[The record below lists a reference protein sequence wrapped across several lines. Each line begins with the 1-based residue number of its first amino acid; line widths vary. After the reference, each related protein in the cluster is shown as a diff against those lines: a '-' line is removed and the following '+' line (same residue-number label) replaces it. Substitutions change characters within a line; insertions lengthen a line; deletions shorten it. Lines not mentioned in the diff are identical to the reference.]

1 MPAWDPVFAL
11 NCFTKS
17 MMFTP
22 WGPSAVPT
30 GGAGVACP
38 AGTCS
43 LTIAVTGLAIGSSIS
58 VRSRGLPRIP
68 WSVSL
73 QLQIIQLHG
82 RRTPEQRDRHPD
94 FSLVRQHFLHRPAEI
109 RERPFCDLH
118 DLADEE
124 RNRLGG
130 LFFLDHALDAVDRV
144 DGLLIQV
151 HLHEDVSWVLL
162 SLDVH
167 LLAVLDLHL
176 CLHKDQGL

>member
-118 DLADEE
+118 
-124 RNRLGG
+124 
-130 LFFLDHALDAVDRV
+130 
-144 DGLLIQV
+144 
-151 HLHEDVSWVLL
+151 
-162 SLDVH
+162 
-167 LLAVLDLHL
+167 L
-176 CLHKDQGL
+176 CLRGDQGLSDRLLRVGPRILGNAACDQVAHLVLMPGGRLNRVPAQLRGGHQNILATSETNSH